1 MFARLPE
8 KFRRN
13 DADNAWALVNRR
25 GQPAYSFLEGPCF
38 DRAGNLY
45 VVDIPYGRIFRISP
59 NAEFELVTEYDGEP
73 NGLKIPHEHPSCA
86 KAETP
91 HLDRGQ

>member
-1 MFARLPE
+1 M
-8 KFRRN
+8 RRPSPLRKP
-13 DADNAWALVNRR
+13 DQGLVTR
-25 GQPAYSFLEGPCF
+25 SKTFLDDP
-38 DRAGNLY
+38 RPL
-45 VVDIPYGRIFRISP
+45 VRTSPKIDIPYGRIFRISP